1 MKYIPSVF
9 SAVAAVIILSAFS
22 SENIGITDSDILNA
36 TKHLEKFEKMNY
48 EPKYIA
54 PVQAAACAPA
64 NASASSSGVDPHTG
78 RYINVYVND
87 KGFAEMS
94 TKKKPVFPEG
104 TMILKEKI
112 GHAGETEINKYGQ
125 PELFT
130 VMIKREKG
138 FNAECGDWEFATVE
152 VKTSKIERGKTPS
165 CMGCHK
171 NYKGTDFVKRDYL
184 SLKYV
189 KQLK

>member
-1 MKYIPSVF
+1 MKYILSFF
-9 SAVAAVIILSAFS
+9 SAVAAVIIMSAFS
-22 SENIGITDSDILNA
+22 SESIGTSDSDIINA

-48 EPKYIA
+48 EPKFIA
-54 PVQAAACAPA
+54 PVQAALCAPA
-64 NASASSSGVDPHTG
+64 NPSSSVPLGDPHMG
-78 RYINVYVND
+78 KYINVYVND

-112 GHAGETEINKYGQ
+112 GHAGDTAINKYGQ

-130 VMIKREKG
+130 VMLKREKG
-138 FNAECGDWEFATVE
+138 YNSECGDWEFATVE